1 MAIDILQSIVG
12 GITASLVWFMAGGVL
27 YMNPFVAKI
36 YKDAQKSP
44 GLKKWTNVPKYLSYQ
59 FYGILAQC
67 LLWAFVFAFIKSA
80 LPGEII
86 LKGITFGLLLVAVKI
101 FPRFVDMWTQSTYPD
116 KLLVIEFVNG
126 TIGSFIIGVVLAYL
140 IR

>member
-12 GITASLVWFMAGGVL
+12 GITASLVWFIAGSVL

-36 YKDAQKSP
+36 YRDAQKSP
-44 GLKKWTNVPKYLSYQ
+44 GLKKWTNISKYLSFQ

-67 LLWAFVFAFIKSA
+67 LLWAFVFAFIKSV
-80 LPGEII
+80 LPGGIM
-86 LKGITFGLLLVAVKI
+86 LKGLTFGLILVAVKI

-126 TIGSFIIGVVLAYL
+126 TIGSFIIGVVFAYL
-140 IR
+140 IK

>member
-1 MAIDILQSIVG
+1 MSIDILQSIVG

-44 GLKKWTNVPKYLSYQ
+44 GLKKWANVPKYLSFQ

-67 LLWAFVFAFIKSA
+67 LLWAFVFAFIKA
-80 LPGEII
+80 VLPGGII
-86 LKGITFGLLLVAVKI
+86 LKGITFGLLLIAVKI

>member
-12 GITASLVWFMAGGVL
+12 GITASLVWFMAGSVL

-36 YKDAQKSP
+36 YNDAQQSP
-44 GLKKWTNVPKYLSYQ
+44 GLKKWPNTSKYLSFQ

-67 LLWAFVFAFIKSA
+67 LLWAFVYSFLIPV
-80 LPGEII
+80 LPGGTIF
-86 LKGITFGLLLVAVKI
+86 KGVTFGLILVAVKI

-126 TIGSFIIGVVLAYL
+126 TIGSFIIGVVFAYL